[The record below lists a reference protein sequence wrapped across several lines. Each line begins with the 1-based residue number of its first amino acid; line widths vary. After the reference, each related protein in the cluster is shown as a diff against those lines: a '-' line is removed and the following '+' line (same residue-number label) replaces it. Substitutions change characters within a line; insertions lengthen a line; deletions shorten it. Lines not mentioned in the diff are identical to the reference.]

1 MDSNNALSIIRKGL
15 ESHVGERIR
24 VRANKGRR
32 KIVEK
37 EGILEKTYPSIFV
50 VQIEGERSGGNR
62 RVSYSYT
69 DVLTS
74 TVELVVCGVGG
85 DEKIQA
91 TGR

>member
-1 MDSNNALSIIRKGL
+1 MDSNNALAIIKKGL

-50 VQIEGERSGGNR
+50 VQINEERAGSR

-69 DVLTS
+69 DVLTE
-74 TVELVVCGVGG
+74 TVELVVCG
-85 DEKIQA
+85 A
-91 TGR
+91 TGDHKIHAQSQ

>member
-1 MDSNNALSIIRKGL
+1 LDSNNALATIKRGL
-15 ESHVGERIR
+15 ESHVGHKIR

-50 VQIEGERSGGNR
+50 VKINEERSGDR

-69 DVLTS
+69 DVLTE
-74 TVELVVCGVGG
+74 TVELVVCCDSGE
-85 DEKIQA
+85 EKIQVVSH
-91 TGR
+91 